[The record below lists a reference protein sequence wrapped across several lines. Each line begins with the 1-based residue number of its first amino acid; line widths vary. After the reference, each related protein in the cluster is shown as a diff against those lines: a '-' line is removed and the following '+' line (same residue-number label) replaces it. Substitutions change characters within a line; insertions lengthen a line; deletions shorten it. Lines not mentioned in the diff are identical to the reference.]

1 MTLKFETQVEEVKIG
16 PWNFF
21 RVRIFS
27 GGFIM
32 GLQRKN
38 FTPGL

>member
-1 MTLKFETQVEEVKIG
+1 MTLKLGTQIEEVKIG

-21 RVRIFS
+21 EVRIFS
-27 GGFIM
+27 GGFKM

-38 FTPGL
+38 FTSGL